1 MKFEKLAFKFQDYY
15 PQKRK
20 FEQFFNKK
28 YQNIFQIIFNN
39 FNMLIYIYIYI
50 YIILIYFQLKNN
62 IKNINHG
69 INKTHITWS

>member
-50 YIILIYFQLKNN
+50 YYFN
-62 IKNINHG
+62 IFLVK
-69 INKTHITWS
+69 K

>member
-50 YIILIYFQLKNN
+50 YILF
-62 IKNINHG
+62 
-69 INKTHITWS
+69 

>member
-39 FNMLIYIYIYI
+39 FNMLIYIYI
-50 YIILIYFQLKNN
+50 ILIYFQLKNN